1 MVSYANQYVEFRI
14 IQVGEHDGDGSAVI
28 FMATHSLPKAQQMR
42 QIKTNEDGWE
52 KSYMRNTVF
61 DEGDYVQTGLSGL
74 KDAAKT
80 INKVAT
86 TGSYDAAN
94 YKWEGDTTTTE
105 DQFWLLSYSELAGKN
120 TTPISS
126 WYYFKN
132 EGTQYDWC
140 IANLSP
146 TNPNKAIKDID
157 KTRAGYN
164 PEGYT
169 SASSGWW
176 LRSPRTDFSDSFG
189 SVSTEGL
196 LYNVTYADDCL
207 GVVPAFAM

>member
-14 IQVGEHDGDGSAVI
+14 IQVGEHDGDGSAVT

-42 QIKTNEDGWE
+42 QIKTNEEGWE

-169 SASSGWW
+169 QRKLGLVASFAEN
-176 LRSPRTDFSDSFG
+176 R
-189 SVSTEGL
+189 L
-196 LYNVTYADDCL
+196 L
-207 GVVPAFAM
+207 